1 MSKVQDTFR
10 GWKAFWDEVVTETR
24 KCNWP
29 ERQELVESTVV
40 VIVAVVLLAAFV
52 GVSDKLLV
60 TLLRLLISAG

>member
-1 MSKVQDTFR
+1 MSKVQDQL
-10 GWKAFWDEVVTETR
+10 GNWKNFWGEVVTETK

-60 TLLRLLISAG
+60 TLLKFLISAG

>member
-1 MSKVQDTFR
+1 MSKVQDLLSR
-10 GWKAFWDEVVTETR
+10 WRAFWDEVVTETR

-40 VIVAVVLLAAFV
+40 VIVAVLLLAVFV